1 MGGLDTTYLTT
12 KLTFAAN
19 NDSVDGYI
27 RHVYK
32 EITDTVPVRWYIT
45 KDEQAACATKTLGS
59 GMAVEK
65 YLEGAFNCT
74 SAIPTGGY
82 SRNHNAGIGLTGTDK
97 MWAETYSALDP
108 GSNVKRQR
116 VQGQVNFNSD
126 NHQSGWHFT
135 GAIMLLIAVIGI
147 SYLITGLIEISKK
160 LPFISFA
167 TPNAKIFFW
176 VSLFIY
182 AVWLIPAL
190 ISS

>member
-1 MGGLDTTYLTT
+1 MKNFINRYQNILVILSWILVLIGM
-12 KLTFAAN
+12 FAM
-19 NDSVDGYI
+19 SPITGSIVYVSLLIIISLLISGY
-27 RHVYK
+27 Y
-32 EITDTVPVRWYIT
+32 
-45 KDEQAACATKTLGS
+45 
-59 GMAVEK
+59 MAVWDNFP
-65 YLEGAFNCT
+65 LT
-74 SAIPTGGY
+74 SSVGNAISFITFL
-82 SRNHNAGIGLTGTDK
+82 ILLLTGFFE
-97 MWAETYSALDP
+97 WYY
-108 GSNVKRQR
+108 
-116 VQGQVNFNSD
+116 VNFNSD

-176 VSLFIY
+176 VSLLIY